1 MRQWEKLYSS
11 HCCGGDGYK
20 TPIKIILSVWNVL
33 FSFEIQ
39 VPIGSCTRDIERK
52 SLDSA
57 YNSLT
62 ENPFFRLFMS
72 FFFAEE
78 IVCVIVCYN
87 TLFCSYFAFL
97 CGYTKDSLWW
107 IPLMKYTQLLRFNS
121 QLFFL
126 MCSKYKCC
134 VAHCLVWFVSV
145 HHRLH
150 LSLFSPCL
158 FNAWRD
164 CSYCLYEISYFNLHM
179 FFLCGTIPISLEIR
193 KRIHIFFP
201 CITAHS
207 QWITAYE
214 KWNIIM

>member
-72 FFFAEE
+72 FFSPKKLC
-78 IVCVIVCYN
+78 VWLCVI
-87 TLFCSYFAFL
+87 TLYSVPTL
-97 CGYTKDSLWW
+97 
-107 IPLMKYTQLLRFNS
+107 
-121 QLFFL
+121 LFFVVTQRIRFDGFHSWNIHNFSVSTL
-126 MCSKYKCC
+126 SSSFWC
-134 VAHCLVWFVSV
+134 VPNTNVVLLIVWFGLWAYIIGSIYHYSAHASLMHEETVAIVSMKSRISICTCSFYV
-145 HHRLH
+145 AQYPSHWRFESAYTFFFRV
-150 LSLFSPCL
+150 SL
-158 FNAWRD
+158 
-164 CSYCLYEISYFNLHM
+164 
-179 FFLCGTIPISLEIR
+179 PI
-193 KRIHIFFP
+193 
-201 CITAHS
+201 HS
-207 QWITAYE
+207 G
-214 KWNIIM
+214 